1 MLRSFA
7 RGFRRWMVSG
17 LELARMIE
25 EFKGN
30 ISSAEDHHHYGRN
43 MASRVH
49 LLKVLFLLLEDMG
62 NPFN

>member
-1 MLRSFA
+1 
-7 RGFRRWMVSG
+7 MVSG